1 MADDARLI
9 CSSGELREA
18 GTGARFEVDYFGEPA
33 PAFAIRFKGRVY
45 GYLNRCAHVAME
57 LDWRAGEFFDS
68 QGRDLICSTHG
79 AVYAADN
86 GRCLGGPCGGAPL
99 VALRM
104 AERDGQVYFMGVAD
118 E

>member
-9 CSSGELREA
+9 CASGALREA
-18 GTGARFEVDYFGEPA
+18 GTGLRFAVEYFGEQV
-33 PAFAIRFKGRVY
+33 PAFVVRFQGCVR

-79 AVYAADN
+79 ATYEAAT
-86 GRCLGGPCGGAPL
+86 GKCLGGPCSGTPL
-99 VALRM
+99 VRLRV
-104 AERDGQVYFMGVAD
+104 AERDGNVFYLGSED
-118 E
+118 D

>member
-18 GTGARFEVDYFGEPA
+18 GTGARFEVEYFGESA

-57 LDWRAGEFFDS
+57 LDWQAGAFFDS
-68 QGRDLICSTHG
+68 QGHDLICSTHG
-79 AVYAADN
+79 AVYAADS

-99 VALRM
+99 VALHM

>member
-9 CSSGELREA
+9 CASGELREA
-18 GTGARFEVDYFGEPA
+18 GRGVRFEVEYFGEPA
-33 PAFAIRFKGRVY
+33 PAFAIRFEGRAY

-57 LDWRAGEFFDS
+57 LDWRPGEFFDS

-79 AVYAADN
+79 AMYAADS

-99 VALRM
+99 VALRLE
-104 AERDGQVYFMGVAD
+104 ERDGQVYFMGVAD

>member
-9 CSSGELREA
+9 CASGDLREA
-18 GTGARFEVDYFGEPA
+18 GTGVRFEVEYFGEPA
-33 PAFAIRFKGRVY
+33 PAFAVRFRGRVH
-45 GYLNRCAHVAME
+45 GYLNRCAHIAME

-79 AVYAADN
+79 AVYAADT
-86 GRCLGGPCGGAPL
+86 GRCLGGPCGGASL
-99 VALRM
+99 VALRLE
-104 AERDGQVYFMGVAD
+104 ERGGQVYFMGVAD

>member
-9 CSSGELREA
+9 CAAADLREA
-18 GTGARFEVDYFGEPA
+18 GAGVRFEVEYFGEPA
-33 PAFAIRFKGRVY
+33 PAFAVRYKGRVH
-45 GYLNRCAHVAME
+45 GYLNRCAHIATE

-79 AVYAADN
+79 AVYAADS

-99 VALRM
+99 VPLRLE
-104 AERDGQVYFMGVAD
+104 ERGGQVYYLGVAD

>member
-9 CSSGELREA
+9 CASGDLREA
-18 GTGARFEVDYFGEPA
+18 GRGVRFEVEYFGEPA
-33 PAFAIRFKGRVY
+33 PAFAIRFEGRAY

-57 LDWRAGEFFDS
+57 LDWRPGEFFDS

-79 AVYAADN
+79 AMYAADS

-99 VALRM
+99 VALRLE
-104 AERDGQVYFMGVAD
+104 ERDGQVYFMGVAD

>member
-9 CSSGELREA
+9 CASGDLLEA
-18 GTGARFEVDYFGEPA
+18 GTGVRFEVEYFGETA
-33 PAFAIRFKGRVY
+33 PAFAVRYRGRVY

-57 LDWRAGEFFDS
+57 LDWRAGEFFDL

-79 AVYAADN
+79 ATYAADT
-86 GRCLGGPCGGAPL
+86 GRCLGGPCGGASL
-99 VALRM
+99 VALRLE
-104 AERDGQVYFMGVAD
+104 ERGGQVYFMGVAD

>member
-1 MADDARLI
+1 MAEGARLI
-9 CSSGELREA
+9 CSSGELCEA
-18 GTGARFEVDYFGEPA
+18 GTGARFEVEYFGEPA
-33 PAFAIRFKGRVY
+33 PAFAIRFQGRVY

-68 QGRDLICSTHG
+68 HGRDLICSTHG
-79 AVYAADN
+79 AMYAADS
-86 GRCLGGPCGGAPL
+86 GHCLGGPCSGAPL